1 MSNVDYTYMKSI
13 DTGQGKK
20 IGKYLLPKVLGKG
33 NYSTVWL
40 AIDNTDKKLYACKQ
54 ISKNNIQQSKQLEKL
69 LNNEVSIMQTIN
81 HPNLLHMYEKYVSDN
96 NYYLIMDYC
105 NQGDVEKYMEDR
117 KIKFFEEED
126 AVGMLRQLMN
136 GFVELRAH
144 KILHRDLK
152 LANIFMKN
160 NNLVIGDFGFAKMG
174 AEFARSKLGTP
185 MTMAP
190 ELLFYEPGK
199 VVYNSKADLWSVGVV
214 FYQLLFGKW
223 PFYGNNH
230 EQLRKDILKKSDSN
244 LEFPREVTSET
255 KDLLIRLL
263 TFNPKQ
269 RIEWEDF
276 FNHPIFVRFPEKKQ
290 AKAVAEQFKQNQ
302 KSRIAKDVV
311 FYDEDAF
318 SELNL
323 PDNAKPISEQDL
335 NDKLENEIIDE
346 TISKEVFYRYSH
358 ELNKSYFLVYAL
370 KKVKSILKKRSFP
383 QLDQS
388 MMDLAVLII
397 LKAITNNKIMYET
410 IQKNDNFYK
419 VNQDAFKL
427 FFSSAYC
434 SRIKSIAA
442 PLDKGLKRHFELVR
456 QRIKNNSLKD
466 SYRDLIAQGKLS
478 IKEIDTQMS
487 AKLTDFQSIKP
498 DTLSVT
504 ALRDY
509 HLLRVLI
516 NYCMN
521 AQDNF
526 RYINKNSSQTPK
538 FNWASIY
545 YTLDYA
551 SANELRNLY

>member
-1 MSNVDYTYMKSI
+1 MSTVDYTYMKSI

-20 IGKYLLPKVLGKG
+20 IGKYLLPKILGKG

-54 ISKNNIQQSKQLEKL
+54 IVKSNIQQSKQLEKL

-96 NYYLIMDYC
+96 HYYLIMDYC

-117 KIKFFEEED
+117 KIKYFEEED
-126 AVGMLRQLMN
+126 AVGLLRQLMN
-136 GFVELRAH
+136 GFVELRNH

-160 NNLVIGDFGFAKMG
+160 NSLVIGDFGFAKMG
-174 AEFARSKLGTP
+174 VDSTGSMLGTP

-190 ELLFYEPGK
+190 EIFFNDVGK
-199 VVYNSKADLWSVGVV
+199 VVYNSKADLWSLGIV

-223 PFYGNNH
+223 PFFGINH
-230 EQLRKDILKKSDSN
+230 TQLRNDILKKSDGN
-244 LEFPREVTSET
+244 LEFPREVASET

-302 KSRIAKDVV
+302 KSKIVKDVV
-311 FYDEDAF
+311 FYDDETF
-318 SELNL
+318 SQLNL
-323 PDNAKPISEQDL
+323 PDNSKVISDPDL
-335 NDKLENEIIDE
+335 NDKIENEIIDE

-358 ELNKSYFLVYAL
+358 ELNKAYFLVYAL
-370 KKVKSILKKRSFP
+370 KKVKAILKKRAFP
-383 QLDQS
+383 ELDQS
-388 MMDLAVLII
+388 MMDLSVLIV
-397 LKAITNNKIMYET
+397 LKAITNNKIMFET
-410 IQKNDNFYK
+410 INKSDNFYK

-427 FFSSAYC
+427 FASSAYR
-434 SRIKSIAA
+434 SRIQGIAV
-442 PLDKGLKRHFELVR
+442 PLDRSLKKHFDLLR
-456 QRIKNNSLKD
+456 QRIKNNNLQD
-466 SYRDLIAQGKLS
+466 TYRELIAQGKLS
-478 IKEIDTQMS
+478 VKEIDNQIGTKV
-487 AKLTDFQSIKP
+487 ADFQAIKP
-498 DTLSVT
+498 ESLSSSVI
-504 ALRDY
+504 RDY
-509 HLLRVLI
+509 HLLRLLI
-516 NYCMN
+516 NYCLN
-521 AQDNF
+521 ANETF
-526 RYINKNSSQTPK
+526 RYINKNSSSTPK
-538 FNWASIY
+538 FNWASVY

-551 SANELRNLY
+551 SANELKNLY